1 MNERITNTSRNIE
14 ALSFNAL
21 RQNLQ
26 RLLVIRAI
34 VFFLQLV
41 ALVYA
46 WQVLR
51 LELDYTLIVTLF
63 LSLALVNG
71 ALYWRLQQHRRPHA
85 PEFFAHLLIDV
96 LGLSLL
102 LYFTGGANNP
112 FVSYLL
118 VPVTIAAATL
128 SWRYTTAL
136 TLCALGC
143 YSLLL
148 FFYKPLPEL
157 VPSDAHMHAGHGM
170 DMSTDPGNLHVI
182 GMWFNFV
189 VSAVLI
195 TYFVVKMAA
204 DNQRQEAR
212 LRQYRE
218 DTLRNEQILAVAT
231 MAAGTA
237 HELGTP
243 LGSMAVLLKEL
254 RQQYGADKDLDQDLA
269 LLQEQVV
276 RCRESLR
283 SLAQKADFKNL
294 EPETL
299 PLTDFLVQL
308 MQQWQLL
315 RPEVSCDLQKQV
327 GQPPEIQ
334 VEATLQQALVNM
346 LNNAA
351 DSSPEGLE
359 LRVKWTGTHWTLL
372 IRDFG
377 PGISPA
383 LAAKLGTRFLT
394 TKADGMGVG
403 LVLSQ
408 ATINRLGG
416 TVNLYPVEEGGT
428 LTEITLPLQLPR
440 TSGAVTEEGE
450 QS

>member
-1 MNERITNTSRNIE
+1 AMNPSVSPT
-14 ALSFNAL
+14 ALHH
-21 RQNLQ
+21 NLQ
-26 RLLVIRAI
+26 RLLSIRLIVFALQLLALGYAWAILALDLQYGAI
-34 VFFLQLV
+34 VGIF
-41 ALVYA
+41 
-46 WQVLR
+46 VL
-51 LELDYTLIVTLF
+51 
-63 LSLALVNG
+63 LALVNG
-71 ALYWRLQQHRRPHA
+71 VLYGRLRGRGTPGEA
-85 PEFFAHLLIDV
+85 EFFLHLLVDV

-254 RQQYGADKDLDQDLA
+254 RQQYG
-269 LLQEQVV
+269 
-276 RCRESLR
+276 
-283 SLAQKADFKNL
+283 
-294 EPETL
+294 
-299 PLTDFLVQL
+299 
-308 MQQWQLL
+308 
-315 RPEVSCDLQKQV
+315 
-327 GQPPEIQ
+327 
-334 VEATLQQALVNM
+334 
-346 LNNAA
+346 
-351 DSSPEGLE
+351 
-359 LRVKWTGTHWTLL
+359 
-372 IRDFG
+372 
-377 PGISPA
+377 
-383 LAAKLGTRFLT
+383 
-394 TKADGMGVG
+394 
-403 LVLSQ
+403 
-408 ATINRLGG
+408 
-416 TVNLYPVEEGGT
+416 
-428 LTEITLPLQLPR
+428 
-440 TSGAVTEEGE
+440 
-450 QS
+450 